1 MTLLKPA
8 LSGQAPPSS
17 LGGVSSALALN
28 HDHHDLTI
36 TITITEHVARSTE
49 HGHGSRLITNPPP
62 SPSRHLG
69 TRAQTRDCTQHL
81 VHIDAVAGL
90 LNAQTLRCLDCC
102 FVLAPAH
109 AKSINCRQP
118 ASTVLI
124 FRISIVQACG
134 QIVTKR
140 HWSDVGVCAT
150 PRPCKK
156 EKKSLSVL
164 LRAQCRCAF
173 GVPYCTY
180 RCVFVRS
187 STPVYADQMLIAGSA
202 CGLTFDK
209 NLPLLSKQSCLAG
222 FVFHL
227 SADPA
232 SPSCKES
239 SSNAAKLNGANLMPA
254 REKEKRVRCR
264 RGSRLLAAYLF
275 R

>member
-8 LSGQAPPSS
+8 LSGQAPSS

-28 HDHHDLTI
+28 NDHHDLRSDDHDHDYDYGDGA
-36 TITITEHVARSTE
+36 EHGARSTDTD
-49 HGHGSRLITNPPP
+49 HDSTAF
-62 SPSRHLG
+62 PSRHLG

-90 LNAQTLRCLDCC
+90 LNAQTFRCLDCC
-102 FVLAPAH
+102 FVLAAAH

-134 QIVTKR
+134 QKVTER
-140 HWSDVGVCAT
+140 HWSDTGVCAT
-150 PRPCKK
+150 PRVAEKEPCKK
-156 EKKSLSVL
+156 GKKSLSVQ

-173 GVPYCTY
+173 GVPYCTH

-209 NLPLLSKQSCLAG
+209 NLPL
-222 FVFHL
+222 
-227 SADPA
+227 
-232 SPSCKES
+232 
-239 SSNAAKLNGANLMPA
+239 
-254 REKEKRVRCR
+254 
-264 RGSRLLAAYLF
+264 
-275 R
+275 